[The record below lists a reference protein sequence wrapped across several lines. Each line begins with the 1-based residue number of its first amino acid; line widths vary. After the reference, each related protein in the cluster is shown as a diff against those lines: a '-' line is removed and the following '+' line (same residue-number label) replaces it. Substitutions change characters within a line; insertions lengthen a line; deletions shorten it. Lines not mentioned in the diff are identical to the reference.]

1 MRKQPDNCY
10 SLTLERARFSSTLLV
25 RPCACALQDLQ
36 LEVVHTVFLA
46 QGLQHT
52 ESLYQA
58 EALAGHDRSRWHPFE
73 DVSGTKCNSTVGNQT
88 RSPPDHC
95 RAWVRPRHWQF
106 ARRSCRRG
114 LTDGISAGGAGSG
127 QLSAGGCP
135 GPDPGFAIG
144 ALGQQSLPVA
154 CS

>member
-10 SLTLERARFSSTLLV
+10 SLTLKQARFSSTLQV

-36 LEVVHTVFLA
+36 LEVAHAVFLA

-73 DVSGTKCNSTVGNQT
+73 DVPGTKCNSTVGNQT
-88 RSPPDHC
+88 KSP
-95 RAWVRPRHWQF
+95 
-106 ARRSCRRG
+106 
-114 LTDGISAGGAGSG
+114 AGS
-127 QLSAGGCP
+127 LP
-135 GPDPGFAIG
+135 RLGPSTTLAIRT
-144 ALGQQSLPVA
+144 QVLPTGVN
-154 CS
+154 